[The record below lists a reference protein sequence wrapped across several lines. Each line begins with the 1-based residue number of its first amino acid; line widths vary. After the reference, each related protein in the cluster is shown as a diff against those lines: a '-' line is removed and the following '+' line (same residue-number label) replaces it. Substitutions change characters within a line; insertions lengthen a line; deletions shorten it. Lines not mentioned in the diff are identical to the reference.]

1 MTEQEQAATS
11 AARTPRRVVVAE
23 DESLIRLDIV
33 EILRDNGFDV
43 VGEAGDGESAVQ
55 LATELRPD
63 LVIMDVKMPE
73 MDGWQV
79 LERLREVSNVP
90 VLMLTAKRGEYD
102 EVEGLECGADDYLT
116 KPFSFPVLVARI
128 KALVRRSATV
138 PNRDPLQVGDVELD
152 LFRRVCSV
160 GDDRIMLTNKEFD
173 ILAILADNRR
183 RVVSKQLLIAHCW
196 EDAVD
201 ATANLVE
208 VHVSSL
214 RRKLAGAGAGDMI
227 ETVRGHGYRVCI

>member
-1 MTEQEQAATS
+1 MRVLVVEDEPTLYEALRTGLGAEGFTVDVRTDGLS
-11 AARTPRRVVVAE
+11 GLDAARTAE
-23 DESLIRLDIV
+23 YAVIVLDV
-33 EILRDNGFDV
+33 MLPGMNGYQVCRALRGAQQD
-43 VGEAGDGESAVQ
+43 
-55 LATELRPD
+55 T
-63 LVIMDVKMPE
+63 
-73 MDGWQV
+73 
-79 LERLREVSNVP
+79 P

-214 RRKLAGAGAGDMI
+214 RRNLAGAGAGDMI

>member
-1 MTEQEQAATS
+1 MRVLVVEDEPTLYEALRTGLGAEGFTVDVRTDGLS
-11 AARTPRRVVVAE
+11 GLDAARTAE
-23 DESLIRLDIV
+23 YAVIVLDV
-33 EILRDNGFDV
+33 MLPGMNGYQVCRALRGAQQD
-43 VGEAGDGESAVQ
+43 
-55 LATELRPD
+55 T
-63 LVIMDVKMPE
+63 
-73 MDGWQV
+73 
-79 LERLREVSNVP
+79 P

>member
-1 MTEQEQAATS
+1 MRVLVVEDEPTLYEALRTGLGAEGFTVDVRTDGLS
-11 AARTPRRVVVAE
+11 GLDAARTAE
-23 DESLIRLDIV
+23 YAVIVLDV
-33 EILRDNGFDV
+33 MLPGMNGYQVCRALRGAQQD
-43 VGEAGDGESAVQ
+43 
-55 LATELRPD
+55 T
-63 LVIMDVKMPE
+63 
-73 MDGWQV
+73 
-79 LERLREVSNVP
+79 P

-102 EVEGLECGADDYLT
+102 AVEGLECGADDYLT

>member
-1 MTEQEQAATS
+1 MEDEPTLYEALRTGLGAEGFTVDVRTDGLS
-11 AARTPRRVVVAE
+11 GLDAARTAE
-23 DESLIRLDIV
+23 YAVIVLDV
-33 EILRDNGFDV
+33 MLPGMNGYQVCRALRGAQQD
-43 VGEAGDGESAVQ
+43 
-55 LATELRPD
+55 T
-63 LVIMDVKMPE
+63 
-73 MDGWQV
+73 
-79 LERLREVSNVP
+79 P

>member
-1 MTEQEQAATS
+1 MRVLVVEDEPTLYEALRTGLGAEGFTVDVRTDGLS
-11 AARTPRRVVVAE
+11 GLDAARTAE
-23 DESLIRLDIV
+23 YAVIVLDV
-33 EILRDNGFDV
+33 MLPGMNGYQVCRALRGAQQD
-43 VGEAGDGESAVQ
+43 
-55 LATELRPD
+55 T
-63 LVIMDVKMPE
+63 
-73 MDGWQV
+73 
-79 LERLREVSNVP
+79 P

-227 ETVRGHGYRVCI
+227 DTVRGHGYRVCI

>member
-1 MTEQEQAATS
+1 VEDEPTLYEALRTGLGAEGFTVDVRTDGLS
-11 AARTPRRVVVAE
+11 GLDAARTAE
-23 DESLIRLDIV
+23 YAVIVLDV
-33 EILRDNGFDV
+33 MLPGMNGYQVCRALRGAQQD
-43 VGEAGDGESAVQ
+43 
-55 LATELRPD
+55 T
-63 LVIMDVKMPE
+63 
-73 MDGWQV
+73 
-79 LERLREVSNVP
+79 P

>member
-1 MTEQEQAATS
+1 MRVLVVEDEPTLYEALRTGLGAEGFTVDVRTDGLS
-11 AARTPRRVVVAE
+11 GLEAARTAE
-23 DESLIRLDIV
+23 YAVIVLDV
-33 EILRDNGFDV
+33 MLPGMNGYQVCRTLR
-43 VGEAGDGESAVQ
+43 SAQ
-55 LATELRPD
+55 KDT
-63 LVIMDVKMPE
+63 
-73 MDGWQV
+73 
-79 LERLREVSNVP
+79 P

-128 KALVRRSATV
+128 KALVSRSAAV
-138 PNRDPLQVGDVELD
+138 PNRDPLRVGNVELD

-160 GDDRIMLTNKEFD
+160 GDGRIVLTNKEFD

-183 RVVSKQLLIAHCW
+183 RVVSKQLLIEHCW

-208 VHVSSL
+208 VHVSTL
-214 RRKLAGAGAGDMI
+214 RRKLGAVGAGDMI
-227 ETVRGHGYRVCI
+227 ETVRGHGYRICI

>member
-1 MTEQEQAATS
+1 MRVLVVEDEPTLYEALRTGLGAEGFTVDVRTDGLS
-11 AARTPRRVVVAE
+11 GLDAARTAE
-23 DESLIRLDIV
+23 YAVIVLDV
-33 EILRDNGFDV
+33 MLPGMNGYQVCRALRGAQQD
-43 VGEAGDGESAVQ
+43 
-55 LATELRPD
+55 T
-63 LVIMDVKMPE
+63 
-73 MDGWQV
+73 
-79 LERLREVSNVP
+79 P

-227 ETVRGHGYRVCI
+227 ETVRGHVYRVCI